1 MERKKKFINVERNL
15 RIGRDKEGRK
25 LAVLNVEKFR
35 SDLEEAYFNHIIES
49 AAKEWKLPEVKLKVA
64 VSQYKDILLKMDD
77 AQIKAAGVKGS
88 PERALHDAQLRLIAE
103 TTGLAE
109 SDILDT
115 FDAWLDGLSN

>member
-1 MERKKKFINVERNL
+1 MEV
-15 RIGRDKEGRK
+15 
-25 LAVLNVEKFR
+25 AR
-35 SDLEEAYFNHIIES
+35 SQAQGCGQS
-49 AAKEWKLPEVKLKVA
+49 V
-64 VSQYKDILLKMDD
+64 QDILLKMDD
-77 AQIKAAGVKGS
+77 AQRKAAGVKGS